1 MTRGHHGT
9 TQRRVCISPTQRRH
23 ARLARHD
30 RTDAAHRKHIAM
42 AGGEYGRYGRAHTPS
57 TMIHDR
63 PHQETRPN
71 EQGEHAS
78 ANASNAPPLSQARRR
93 AALRDRR
100 PRRYERQQGKDDKRR
115 EENNSHHTHIRDPAR
130 PRRPERQTARP
141 TRVRVR
147 AARALEVA
155 VAIRRTERRAGE
167 QASKEKTRGLAADR
181 EHDDNDLPA
190 RSHLM

>member
-1 MTRGHHGT
+1 
-9 TQRRVCISPTQRRH
+9 
-23 ARLARHD
+23 
-30 RTDAAHRKHIAM
+30 
-42 AGGEYGRYGRAHTPS
+42 
-57 TMIHDR
+57 MIHDR

-115 EENNSHHTHIRDPAR
+115 EENNSHHTHTYETLLDGGGQS
-130 PRRPERQTARP
+130 RQTARP
-141 TRVRVR
+141 TRVGVR

-155 VAIRRTERRAGE
+155 ILRTERRAGE

-181 EHDDNDLPA
+181 EHDDNDRPA